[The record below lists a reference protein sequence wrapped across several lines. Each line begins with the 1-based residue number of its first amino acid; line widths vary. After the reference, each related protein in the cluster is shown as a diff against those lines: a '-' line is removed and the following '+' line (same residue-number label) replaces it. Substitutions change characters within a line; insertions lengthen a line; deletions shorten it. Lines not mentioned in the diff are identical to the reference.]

1 MIDLALSVLS
11 STLIFVAFKLF
22 GVYKVQ
28 TLHAIITNY
37 VVACLVGLFLYEGD
51 MDIAQLSSTSW
62 YWGPI
67 ALGVLFIT
75 IFNLMAKST
84 QVSGVSVTS
93 VATKMSLVIPV
104 VVGVVVYKEELSILQ
119 IVGIVLALLAVYL
132 SSQKE
137 KGITINRKDLLL
149 PLLVFLGSGIIDT
162 SIKYFEEKHLTDQE
176 IPIFSSMVFGCAALT
191 GLIFIG
197 IKSFKTPL
205 RVNFR
210 NILGGIALGVPNYFS
225 VFFLIRALRSDM
237 LNSAAVFTLNNV
249 AIVMLS
255 TILGI
260 LLFKERLGAKNWGGV
275 VLAILSII
283 LVALF

>member
-22 GVYKVQ
+22 DVYKVQ
-28 TLHAIITNY
+28 TLYAIITNY
-37 VVACLVGLFLYEGD
+37 VVACLVGLFLYEGNVNV
-51 MDIAQLSSTSW
+51 AQLTSTSW

-104 VVGVVVYKEELSILQ
+104 VVGVVIYKEELSLLQ
-119 IVGIVLALLAVYL
+119 IIGIVLALLAVYL

-162 SIKYFEEKHLTDQE
+162 SIKYFEEEHLTDQE

-225 VFFLIRALRSDM
+225 IFFLIRALRSDM

-255 TILGI
+255 TVLGI
-260 LLFKERLGAKNWGGV
+260 LLFKERLRPKNWSGV
-275 VLAILSII
+275 ALAVLSIV

>member
-22 GVYKVQ
+22 DTYKVQ
-28 TLHAIITNY
+28 TLYAIITNY
-37 VVACLVGLFLYEGD
+37 VVACLVGLFLYEGNVNV
-51 MDIAQLSSTSW
+51 AQLTSTSW

-104 VVGVVVYKEELSILQ
+104 VVGVVIYKEELSLLQ
-119 IVGIVLALLAVYL
+119 IIGIVLALLAVYL

-191 GLIFIG
+191 GLVFIG

-225 VFFLIRALRSDM
+225 IFFLIRALRSDM

-255 TILGI
+255 TVLGI
-260 LLFKERLGAKNWGGV
+260 LLFKERLRPKNWGGV
-275 VLAILSII
+275 ALAILSII

>member
-22 GVYKVQ
+22 DTYKVQ
-28 TLHAIITNY
+28 TLYAIITNY
-37 VVACLVGLFLYEGD
+37 VVACLVGLFLYEGKVD
-51 MDIAQLSSTSW
+51 VAQLTSTSW

-75 IFNLMAKST
+75 IFNLMARST

-104 VVGVVVYKEELSILQ
+104 VVGVVIYKEELSLLQ
-119 IVGIVLALLAVYL
+119 IIGIVLALLAVYL

-137 KGITINRKDLLL
+137 KGITINRRDLLL
-149 PLLVFLGSGIIDT
+149 PLLVFLGSGIIDA
-162 SIKYFEEKHLTDQE
+162 SIKYFEEEHLTDPE

-191 GLIFIG
+191 GLVFIG

-225 VFFLIRALRSDM
+225 IFFLIRALRSDM

-255 TILGI
+255 TVLGI
-260 LLFKERLGAKNWGGV
+260 LLFKERLRPKNWGGV
-275 VLAILSII
+275 ALAILSII

>member
-22 GVYKVQ
+22 DVFKIQ
-28 TLHAIITNY
+28 TLYAIITNY
-37 VVACLVGLFLYEGD
+37 VVACMVGLFLYEENVD
-51 MDIAQLSSTSW
+51 VVQLTSASW
-62 YWGPI
+62 SWGPV
-67 ALGVLFIT
+67 ALGVLFII
-75 IFNLMAKST
+75 IFNLMAKTT

-104 VVGVVVYKEELSILQ
+104 VVGVVLYGEKLSLLQ
-119 IVGIVLALLAVYL
+119 VAGIVLALLAVYL
-132 SSQKE
+132 ASLKD
-137 KGITINRKDLLL
+137 KNITINRKDLLL
-149 PLLVFLGSGIIDT
+149 PLLVFLGSGVIDT

-176 IPIFSSMVFGCAALT
+176 IPIFSSMIFGCAALT
-191 GLIFIG
+191 GLAFIG
-197 IKSFKTPL
+197 FKSFKTPL
-205 RVNFR
+205 KVNFK

-225 VFFLIRALRSDM
+225 IFFLIRALRSDM

-255 TILGI
+255 TIVGI
-260 LLFKERLGAKNWGGV
+260 LLFRERLRPKNWGGV
-275 VLAILSII
+275 ALAILSII

>member
-22 GVYKVQ
+22 DTYKVQ
-28 TLHAIITNY
+28 TLYAIITNY
-37 VVACLVGLFLYEGD
+37 VVACLVGLFLYEGNVD
-51 MDIAQLSSTSW
+51 VVQLTSTSW

-104 VVGVVVYKEELSILQ
+104 VVGVVIYKEQLSLLQ
-119 IVGIVLALLAVYL
+119 IIGIVLALLAVYL

-162 SIKYFEEKHLTDQE
+162 SIKYFEEEHLTDQE
-176 IPIFSSMVFGCAALT
+176 IPLFSSMVFGCAALT
-191 GLIFIG
+191 GLVFIG

-205 RVNFR
+205 KINFK

-225 VFFLIRALRSDM
+225 IFFLIRALRSDM

-255 TILGI
+255 TVLGI
-260 LLFKERLGAKNWGGV
+260 LLFKERLRPKNWGGV
-275 VLAILSII
+275 ALAIFSII

>member
-22 GVYKVQ
+22 DTYKVQ
-28 TLHAIITNY
+28 TLYAIITNY
-37 VVACLVGLFLYEGD
+37 VVACLVGLFLYEGNVD
-51 MDIAQLSSTSW
+51 VVQLTSTSW

-104 VVGVVVYKEELSILQ
+104 VVGVVIYKEELSLLQ
-119 IVGIVLALLAVYL
+119 IIGIVLALLAVYL

-162 SIKYFEEKHLTDQE
+162 SIKYFEEEHLTDQE

-191 GLIFIG
+191 GLVFIG

-205 RVNFR
+205 KINFK

-225 VFFLIRALRSDM
+225 IFFLIRALRSDM

-255 TILGI
+255 TIVGI
-260 LLFKERLGAKNWGGV
+260 LLFREKLSPKNWSGV
-275 VLAILSII
+275 ALAVLSII

>member
-22 GVYKVQ
+22 DTYKVQ
-28 TLHAIITNY
+28 TLYAIITNY
-37 VVACLVGLFLYEGD
+37 VVACLVGLFLYEGNVNV
-51 MDIAQLSSTSW
+51 AQLTSTSW

-104 VVGVVVYKEELSILQ
+104 VVGVVIYKEELSLLQ
-119 IVGIVLALLAVYL
+119 IIGIVLALLAVYL

-162 SIKYFEEKHLTDQE
+162 SIKYFEEEHLTDQE

-191 GLIFIG
+191 GLVFIG
-197 IKSFKTPL
+197 FKSFKTPL
-205 RVNFR
+205 KINFK

-225 VFFLIRALRSDM
+225 IFFLIRALRSDM

-260 LLFKERLGAKNWGGV
+260 LLFKERLRPKNWSGV
-275 VLAILSII
+275 ALAVLSIV

>member
-22 GVYKVQ
+22 DVYKVQ
-28 TLHAIITNY
+28 TLYAIITNY
-37 VVACLVGLFLYEGD
+37 VVACLVGLFLYEGNVNV
-51 MDIAQLSSTSW
+51 AQLTSTSW

-104 VVGVVVYKEELSILQ
+104 VVGVVIYKEELSLLQ
-119 IVGIVLALLAVYL
+119 IIGIVLALLAVYL

-162 SIKYFEEKHLTDQE
+162 SIKYFEEEHLTDQE

-191 GLIFIG
+191 GLVFIG

-225 VFFLIRALRSDM
+225 IFFLIRALRSDM

-260 LLFKERLGAKNWGGV
+260 LLFKERLRPKNWGGV
-275 VLAILSII
+275 ALAVLSII

>member
-22 GVYKVQ
+22 DVYKVQ
-28 TLHAIITNY
+28 TLYAIITNY
-37 VVACLVGLFLYEGD
+37 VVACLVGLFLYEGNVNV
-51 MDIAQLSSTSW
+51 AQLTSTSW

-104 VVGVVVYKEELSILQ
+104 VVGVVIYKEELSLLQ
-119 IVGIVLALLAVYL
+119 IIGIVLALLAVYL

-162 SIKYFEEKHLTDQE
+162 SIKYFEEEHLTDQE

-191 GLIFIG
+191 GLVFIG

-205 RVNFR
+205 KINFK

-225 VFFLIRALRSDM
+225 IFFLIRALRSDM

-255 TILGI
+255 TVLGI
-260 LLFKERLGAKNWGGV
+260 LLFKERLRPKNWSGV
-275 VLAILSII
+275 ALAVLSIV

>member
-22 GVYKVQ
+22 DVYKVQ
-28 TLHAIITNY
+28 TLYAIITNY
-37 VVACLVGLFLYEGD
+37 VVACLVGLFLYEGNVNV
-51 MDIAQLSSTSW
+51 AQLTSTSW

-104 VVGVVVYKEELSILQ
+104 VVGVVIYKEELSLLQ
-119 IVGIVLALLAVYL
+119 IIGIVLALLAVYL

-162 SIKYFEEKHLTDQE
+162 SIKYFEAEHLTDQE

-225 VFFLIRALRSDM
+225 IFFLIRALRSDM

-255 TILGI
+255 TVLGI
-260 LLFKERLGAKNWGGV
+260 LLFKERLRPKNWSGV
-275 VLAILSII
+275 ALAVLSIV

>member
-22 GVYKVQ
+22 DVYKVQ
-28 TLHAIITNY
+28 TLYAIITNY
-37 VVACLVGLFLYEGD
+37 VVACLVGLFLYEGNVD
-51 MDIAQLSSTSW
+51 VAQLASTSW

-84 QVSGVSVTS
+84 QVSGVTVTS

-104 VVGVVVYKEELSILQ
+104 VVGVLIYKEELSLLQ

-191 GLIFIG
+191 GLVFIG

-205 RVNFR
+205 KVNFR

-225 VFFLIRALRSDM
+225 IFFLIRALRSDM

-260 LLFKERLGAKNWGGV
+260 LLFKERLRPKNWGGV
-275 VLAILSII
+275 ALAILSIV

>member
-28 TLHAIITNY
+28 TLYAIITNY

-104 VVGVVVYKEELSILQ
+104 VVGVVVYKEELSLLQ

>member
-28 TLHAIITNY
+28 TLYAIITNY
-37 VVACLVGLFLYEGD
+37 VVACLVGLFLYEGNVD
-51 MDIAQLSSTSW
+51 VAQLASTSW

-84 QVSGVSVTS
+84 QVSGVTVTS

-104 VVGVVVYKEELSILQ
+104 VVGVLIYKEELSLLQ
-119 IVGIVLALLAVYL
+119 IIGIVLALLAVYL

-137 KGITINRKDLLL
+137 KGITINRRELLL
-149 PLLVFLGSGIIDT
+149 PLLVFLGSGIIDA
-162 SIKYFEEKHLTDQE
+162 SIKYFEEEHLTDPE
-176 IPIFSSMVFGCAALT
+176 IPIFSSLVFGCAALT
-191 GLIFIG
+191 GLVFIG

-205 RVNFR
+205 RVNFK

-225 VFFLIRALRSDM
+225 IFFLIRALRSDM

-260 LLFKERLGAKNWGGV
+260 LLFKERLRPKNWGGV
-275 VLAILSII
+275 ALAILSII

>member
-22 GVYKVQ
+22 DTYKVQ
-28 TLHAIITNY
+28 TLYAIITNY
-37 VVACLVGLFLYEGD
+37 VVACLVGLFLYEGNVD
-51 MDIAQLSSTSW
+51 VVQLTSTSW

-104 VVGVVVYKEELSILQ
+104 VVGVVIYKEELSLLQ
-119 IVGIVLALLAVYL
+119 IIGIVLALLAVYL

-162 SIKYFEEKHLTDQE
+162 SIKYFEEEHLTDQE

-191 GLIFIG
+191 GLVFIG

-205 RVNFR
+205 KINFK

-225 VFFLIRALRSDM
+225 IFFLIRALRSDM

-255 TILGI
+255 TVLGI
-260 LLFKERLGAKNWGGV
+260 LLFKERLRPKNWGGV
-275 VLAILSII
+275 ALAILSIV

>member
-11 STLIFVAFKLF
+11 STLIFIAFKLF

-28 TLHAIITNY
+28 TLYAIITNY

-104 VVGVVVYKEELSILQ
+104 VVGVVVYKEELSLLQ

-225 VFFLIRALRSDM
+225 IFFLIRALRSDM

>member
-28 TLHAIITNY
+28 TLYAIITNY

-93 VATKMSLVIPV
+93 VATKM
-104 VVGVVVYKEELSILQ
+104 
-119 IVGIVLALLAVYL
+119 
-132 SSQKE
+132 
-137 KGITINRKDLLL
+137 
-149 PLLVFLGSGIIDT
+149 
-162 SIKYFEEKHLTDQE
+162 
-176 IPIFSSMVFGCAALT
+176 
-191 GLIFIG
+191 
-197 IKSFKTPL
+197 
-205 RVNFR
+205 FR
-210 NILGGIALGVPNYFS
+210 
-225 VFFLIRALRSDM
+225 
-237 LNSAAVFTLNNV
+237 
-249 AIVMLS
+249 
-255 TILGI
+255 
-260 LLFKERLGAKNWGGV
+260 
-275 VLAILSII
+275 
-283 LVALF
+283 